1 MNQQKIASLWSRIGG
16 SLIDLII
23 VLLISAV
30 ILFIWGIYI
39 GFFGTD
45 DYLSTKEA
53 EILWKGRGTLVGLLV
68 DGVYTVLLITG
79 DKQATYGQRA
89 VGVKIIKD
97 NGTPISYGTAI
108 GRWIV
113 SLFSS
118 ILLKIGYLMA
128 LFDKN
133 NKTLHDLLAG
143 TKVIEADQNQITTN
157 KYENSNLKQSN
168 GTERTNHEMN
178 RVAKKKIN
186 EEELWEIVAEE
197 FDSDKRKKGLY
208 AKFFAETN
216 GDEIKIRAMYYKERV
231 AELIKEANEIVVT
244 EKIIDDTEIKIN
256 EKIIDYELAS
266 DEECISKGWFEKEEI
281 KGFTCFMLLN
291 GKAVVDT
298 EKKQIIYRNKGA
310 LKSALATFRVTNKFS
325 TTNMVSEINKS

>member
-1 MNQQKIASLWSRIGG
+1 MNKQKIASLWSRIGG
-16 SLIDLII
+16 ALIDLII

-30 ILFIWGIYI
+30 ILFMWGIYI

-143 TKVIEADQNQITTN
+143 TKVIEADQNQIATN

-168 GTERTNHEMN
+168 ESERKNHQMN
-178 RVAKKKIN
+178 TVAKKKIN

-208 AKFFAETN
+208 AKLFAETN

-244 EKIIDDTEIKIN
+244 EKIIDNTEIKIT
-256 EKIIDYELAS
+256 EKIVDYELF
-266 DEECISKGWFEKEEI
+266 I
-281 KGFTCFMLLN
+281 L
-291 GKAVVDT
+291 KALC
-298 EKKQIIYRNKGA
+298 
-310 LKSALATFRVTNKFS
+310 LKTL
-325 TTNMVSEINKS
+325 